1 MRFPITHRRLWGF
14 VVMVLATMP
23 TLVAAQ
29 RHTPLLPSRPIDGPL
44 PCGDPRIDCT
54 SVPAPA
60 TVVRTATAVS
70 ASLRRGVVAWEVS
83 QTFTNRGAVAGETEF
98 LFPLPP
104 GAAFDDLRLSING
117 ELVAGEILAADEAR
131 RIYEEIVRRS
141 RDPALVEWLGQ
152 GLVRTRIFP
161 ILPGEQKRVVLRY
174 SQPAR
179 REGDALRVDW
189 RQPRGPAA
197 GAEAPTAFTLRL
209 DADASL
215 GRPYSPTHTLRADP
229 AVARTYT
236 ADAGSSDLT
245 VLIPA
250 RRARE
255 ASVAMLTHAPGTG
268 ERWAMIT
275 LTPPDAA
282 VRRQPRD
289 VTFVLDVS
297 GSMAGRKLEQAKA
310 AGRQLLATLDAGDRL
325 RLIAFSGTV
334 QPWRGGFTP
343 ATPAALREATAW
355 LDGLQATGST
365 NIGDALAAALRP
377 GRGAG
382 GEGRLPL
389 VLFMTDGEPTAGET
403 DAGRL
408 ADSARAWRA
417 GARLY
422 TFGLGA
428 DVNAALVE
436 QLALDGRGTAQFVR
450 PEESVE
456 RAVGLTAQRL
466 STPLLTDLRLRA
478 EGVRLRHLMPELPI
492 DVFAGQ
498 DAVLFAQVEG
508 SGEAT
513 LVFSGRGPD
522 GPVAWRQAVRI
533 PASEPGNVFVGKLW
547 ATQRAGW
554 LSAERRRHGAHAER
568 DDELRRLGER
578 WGIPTELSSY
588 LVLEPG
594 MQKQRGRLP
603 AAGPASASAPA
614 AMNAVQRFE
623 SARRAAAMRSATSM
637 DAANAAQA
645 LLPAPG
651 QPQTDATP
659 ATPAPAPERLIAGR
673 RLVLVGNTW
682 TQVGIASGSR
692 RTTVTVQ
699 PFSTA
704 WFALVHGTPV
714 LRDLLAA
721 GERVRVSSA
730 DVVLVVAPTGVATL
744 SPAELERVVR
754 AFAR

>member
-1 MRFPITHRRLWGF
+1 MRFPLTRRRLVGF
-14 VVMVLATMP
+14 GVVVLAAIP
-23 TLVAAQ
+23 TIVAAQ
-29 RHTPLLPSRPIDGPL
+29 RHAPGLLV
-44 PCGDPRIDCT
+44 PCSDPRVDCV
-54 SVPAPA
+54 SVPVPA
-60 TVVRTATAVS
+60 SVVRTATAVT
-70 ASLRRGVVAWEVS
+70 ATLRRGVVAWEVA
-83 QTFTNRGAVAGETEF
+83 QTFTNRGAVPGETEF

-117 ELVAGEILAADEAR
+117 ELVAGEILGADEAR

-174 SQPAR
+174 TQPAR

-189 RQPRGPAA
+189 RPPRGPAA

-209 DADASL
+209 DTDASL
-215 GRPYSPTHTLRADP
+215 GRPYSPTHTLRADAGP
-229 AVARTYT
+229 RTYR

-245 VLIPA
+245 VLIPS
-250 RRARE
+250 RLGRE
-255 ASVAMLTHAPGTG
+255 ASVAMLTHAPGAG
-268 ERWAMIT
+268 ERWTMIT

-297 GSMAGRKLEQAKA
+297 GSMAGRKLEQAQA
-310 AGRQLLATLDAGDRL
+310 AGRQLLATLNAGDRL
-325 RLIAFSGTV
+325 RLIAFSGDV
-334 QPWRGGFTP
+334 RQWRERFTP

-365 NIGDALAAALRP
+365 NIGEALAAALRP

-382 GEGRLPL
+382 GDGRLPL
-389 VLFMTDGEPTAGET
+389 VLFMTDGAPTAGET
-403 DAGRL
+403 DVGRL

-436 QLALDGRGTAQFVR
+436 RLALDGRGTAQFVR

-492 DVFAGQ
+492 DLFAGQ
-498 DAVLFAQVEG
+498 DTVLLAQLEG

-513 LVFSGRGPD
+513 LVFTGRGPD
-522 GPVAWRQAVRI
+522 GPVAWRQAVHV
-533 PASEPGNVFVGKLW
+533 PPSEPGNAFVGKIW

-554 LSAERRRHGAHAER
+554 LSAERRRHGAHAEG

-594 MQKQRGRLP
+594 MRPGRPP

-614 AMNAVQRFE
+614 AMNPLQLFE
-623 SARRAAAMRSATSM
+623 SAKRASAMRSATSM

-651 QPQTDATP
+651 RPQPGG
-659 ATPAPAPERLIAGR
+659 APPPERLVGGR
-673 RLVLVGNTW
+673 RLVLVGTTW
-682 TQVGIASGSR
+682 TQVGIGSGSR

-699 PFSTA
+699 PFSAA
-704 WFALVHGTPV
+704 WFALVNGTPV

-721 GERVRVSSA
+721 GERLRVSSA